1 MWLVIAGLLIATAS
15 PPDPRL
21 PSLKLLDSVQTTTN
35 TRQLALH
42 LRITSGTAL
51 SQSLHVFI
59 NDVAVFNH
67 RGLKVLLAESGEK
80 SVEQTVAVPLQF
92 GRNHV
97 ELFVRDDQGQ
107 DSAHEVTETT
117 LVGAQPA
124 RKRYVLTIGVSKFKD
139 DKFNLSHAALDAADM
154 RTQFSKPAQAFA
166 EVETK
171 TLVDEDVTK
180 ENILSLR
187 RWLERA
193 QVDDQLLVFLAGQ
206 GVVDQSFDFYFA
218 THDTDFSAPSKRA
231 LKYQAIEGLLE
242 GLAVR
247 SKILLVQT
255 CHTANARSF
264 ASVETLMRPH
274 FAAFERTTGVRV
286 LALATQSEIVF
297 ESDTTSHGV
306 FVHNLLS
313 SLEQLVED
321 KAGDRRASVNEVFG
335 LVAKRAP
342 LLSRTAQ
349 VLAVN
354 KDSVWFDDTLA
365 QR

>member
-1 MWLVIAGLLIATAS
+1 MWLVIAGLLIATAAL
-15 PPDPRL
+15 PDPRL
-21 PSLKLLDSVQTTTN
+21 PSLKLLESARPSSDK
-35 TRQLALH
+35 RQLD
-42 LRITSGTAL
+42 LRLQITSGSAL

-59 NDVAVFNH
+59 NDVAVFNR
-67 RGLKVLLAESGEK
+67 RGIKVLLPQPGK
-80 SVEQTVAVPLQF
+80 TSVDQTVAVPLQF

-97 ELFVRDDQGQ
+97 EIFVRDDQGQ
-107 DSAHEVTETT
+107 DSQREVTDTT
-117 LVGAQPA
+117 LVGVKPA

-154 RTQFSKPAQAFA
+154 RTQFAKPSQAFA

-180 ENILSLR
+180 ENVLSLR

-193 QVDDQLLVFLAGQ
+193 QVDDQLIIFLAGQ
-206 GVVDQSFDFYFA
+206 GVVDQAFDFYFA
-218 THDTDFSAPSKRA
+218 THDTDFSTPSKRA

-247 SKILLVQT
+247 SKILFLQT
-255 CHTANARSF
+255 CHAANARSF

-306 FVHNLLS
+306 FVHNVLTSLDQLL
-313 SLEQLVED
+313 ED
-321 KAGDRRASVNEVFG
+321 KSGDRQATVNELFTQVG
-335 LVAKRAP
+335 SRTREQ
-342 LLSRTAQ
+342 SRTAQ